1 MDKREI
7 AYELSSYSKWEIY
20 KVVRATF
27 AYKKYKRLTKE
38 KLSLD
43 DMVDEVEET
52 EDERKEI
59 KWSGRQISYGL

>member
-7 AYELSSYSKWEIY
+7 AYELSRYSKWEIY

-43 DMVDEVEET
+43 DMVDEVEVT
-52 EDERKEI
+52 ED
-59 KWSGRQISYGL
+59 